1 MNGIVSL
8 LLDLFYL
15 LCILFNLILDL
26 KYCIDGIIHLSSFS
40 SEKGE
45 IAFVLFL

>member
-1 MNGIVSL
+1 MDGVMSL

-15 LCILFNLILDL
+15 FSILFNLILDL
-26 KYCIDGIIHLSSFS
+26 KYSINSIVYLSPLS

-45 IAFVLFL
+45 IVLVFFL